1 MRLVDSQSFDYGR
14 ERTARSLRQ
23 RLPVDPPSA
32 MTPTRL
38 RLMAVIGV
46 ACIASSV
53 FLVRAHPAPRHAILD
68 SIYN

>member
-1 MRLVDSQSFDYGR
+1 MDGSILETTVPVDSQ
-14 ERTARSLRQ
+14 
-23 RLPVDPPSA
+23 SA

-46 ACIASSV
+46 ACLASSV
-53 FLVRAHPAPRHAILD
+53 FLVKAHPAPRHAILD